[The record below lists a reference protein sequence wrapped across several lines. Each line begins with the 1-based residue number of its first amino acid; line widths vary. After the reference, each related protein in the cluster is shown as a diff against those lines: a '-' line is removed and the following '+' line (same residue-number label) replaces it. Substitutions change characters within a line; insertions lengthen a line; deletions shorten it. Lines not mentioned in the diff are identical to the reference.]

1 MKQSPRQISII
12 SLCRRLNVMPQG
24 TKDHD
29 ALSAALDFVNIVMGY
44 EPPIANIDEI
54 TQEQYQAV
62 LLRLKE
68 AIKEKEKERDR
79 NKMTVL
85 VDGTEEQR
93 AIHHAKRQAQMD
105 EWREVQKAKGIA
117 PLLGEKNPIWQAEG
131 SAGLKRRKNS

>member
-1 MKQSPRQISII
+1 MTPRQISII
-12 SLCRRLNVMPQG
+12 SLCRTLNVIPPETRG
-24 TKDHD
+24 HD
-29 ALSAALDFVNIVMGY
+29 ALSASLDFVNIVMGFN
-44 EPPIANIDEI
+44 PPITDIGAI
-54 TQEQYQAV
+54 TQEQYVAV
-62 LLRLKE
+62 IQRLKE
-68 AIKEKEKERDR
+68 AVRERSEERDR